1 MKIYQIALVL
11 YLANLLL
18 TTLVVMNDTESLGF
32 EIPSTLT
39 AIEGMGEAEI
49 LNASSQVTSSIEAE
63 RGVNI
68 LEDVAQSIWKSV
80 QMVWTV
86 VSIFSTTLL
95 NSTVM
100 SGVFINMWFGGN
112 LPFEL
117 VALITITTT
126 LIWIIGIAQIIS
138 GRSTKDME

>member
-11 YLANLLL
+11 YIANLLL
-18 TTLVVMNDTESLGF
+18 TTMVTLNNTEALGF
-32 EIPSTLT
+32 EIPGTLT
-39 AIEGMGEAEI
+39 AIEGMGESQI
-49 LNASSQVTSSIEAE
+49 NNASSQLTSSIEAE
-63 RGVNI
+63 RGINI

-86 VSIFSTTLL
+86 VAIFSTALL
-95 NSTVM
+95 NATVM
-100 SGVFINMWFGGN
+100 SGPFVNMWFGGA

-117 VALITITTT
+117 ITLISTLTT
-126 LIWIIGIAQIIS
+126 LIWIMGIAQIIS

>member
-1 MKIYQIALVL
+1 
-11 YLANLLL
+11 
-18 TTLVVMNDTESLGF
+18 MNDTESLGF